1 MVAQPD
7 AILRGM
13 AHFPQHSRTR
23 SPRVRVPNPES
34 ISFNL
39 GETQTTAKLR
49 KLSLTG
55 GLAEFET
62 PLGEVSLAEVVLNTA
77 SGPVSALVEFLQAA
91 KEPCRSRPFRFI
103 ALDDRDYERLNTTL
117 SAMRRQGLE
126 E

>member
-1 MVAQPD
+1 
-7 AILRGM
+7 M
-13 AHFPQHSRTR
+13 AHFPQLSRTR

-39 GETQTTAKLR
+39 GATQAKATLR

-62 PLGEVSLAEVVLNTA
+62 PVGEVSLAEVVLNTA
-77 SGPVSALVEFLQAA
+77 SGPVTALVEFLQLA
-91 KEPCRSRPFRFI
+91 KEPSRSRPFRFI
-103 ALDDRDYERLNTTL
+103 ALDDRDYERLHATL
-117 SAMRRQGLE
+117 STMRRQGLE